1 MIRRM
6 ENFWRG
12 VCLYVASVLTL
23 FFGAL
28 TLGAILSW
36 LSAGDARL
44 LLFAVPQF
52 VANGLCAWA
61 LFRDLTS
68 SAS

>member
-52 VANGLCAWA
+52 LANGLCAWA